1 MDDISLKKK
10 VLIVTLTM
18 NHGGTGTM
26 TRLVI
31 DFLRERNYEVA
42 VAHYMPYLWAKEL
55 SVPLWQLVYKRPSYR
70 ETTILGDVKC
80 YQVGVRLP
88 ELEWAR
94 YVNSRLWSEVL
105 DGYDFHM
112 VVSGNVL
119 PLQAILASGRECL
132 AWIATP
138 YLEDKL
144 DRLKSYSRTRRLFD
158 YIFDKPLSMLLEKK
172 ALSASNVMPMS
183 EYTQQDFARK
193 VPAKSFVKMPM
204 PIDTMMFEA
213 KDFSGFSYHIGFAG
227 RFDDPRKNIGLLFNA
242 VKLCRVGGLKLEL
255 DLIGADPTSDMV
267 DEIKRLDLE
276 NFVNFL
282 GSCERTD
289 LPKFYQSIDLFVLP
303 STQEGLAIVGLEAMA
318 CGKPVISTRCG
329 GPEEYIKD
337 YGNGV
342 LVDSNASDM
351 AAAIQDVYSDEARY
365 TSMSKMAKKT
375 IEPDYSMEKVKNIF
389 WREFNRT
396 YHIKD

>member
-42 VAHYMPYLWAKEL
+42 LAHYMPYLWAKEL

-144 DRLKSYSRTRRLFD
+144 DRLHCLR
-158 YIFDKPLSMLLEKK
+158 
-172 ALSASNVMPMS
+172 
-183 EYTQQDFARK
+183 
-193 VPAKSFVKMPM
+193 
-204 PIDTMMFEA
+204 
-213 KDFSGFSYHIGFAG
+213 
-227 RFDDPRKNIGLLFNA
+227 
-242 VKLCRVGGLKLEL
+242 
-255 DLIGADPTSDMV
+255 
-267 DEIKRLDLE
+267 
-276 NFVNFL
+276 
-282 GSCERTD
+282 
-289 LPKFYQSIDLFVLP
+289 
-303 STQEGLAIVGLEAMA
+303 
-318 CGKPVISTRCG
+318 
-329 GPEEYIKD
+329 
-337 YGNGV
+337 
-342 LVDSNASDM
+342 
-351 AAAIQDVYSDEARY
+351 
-365 TSMSKMAKKT
+365 
-375 IEPDYSMEKVKNIF
+375 
-389 WREFNRT
+389 
-396 YHIKD
+396 